1 MVVVV
6 VGSVTWKLHSG
17 RRAGQLV
24 EEEIGVAAA
33 EVAQGY
39 RRDAA
44 GGTES
49 ETGVKRGVDT
59 SGMGWGV
66 NEEQT

>member
-1 MVVVV
+1 M
-6 VGSVTWKLHSG
+6 TWKLHSG
-17 RRAGQLV
+17 RRAGQLI

-33 EVAQGY
+33 EVAQGD

-44 GGTES
+44 GRTER
-49 ETGVKRGVDT
+49 ETGVKREGDP

-66 NEEQT
+66 NEERM